1 MIKYFNEKI
10 HQQEILF
17 EKYSDIKN
25 KIDTKIKLIKD
36 IIPNL
41 EKKGYNYKME
51 LRKINRENLKLMEQ
65 INKFENELSFRLSK
79 ELDNF
84 NYNLKNNNNN
94 INNENP
100 INNLFLSNNSENTNN
115 ASNANNNSLS
125 TNVNNN
131 SQSINGLNYSN
142 IINKMNFVNMDNGS

>member
-1 MIKYFNEKI
+1 MI
-10 HQQEILF
+10 H
-17 EKYSDIKN
+17 
-25 KIDTKIKLIKD
+25 
-36 IIPNL
+36 NL

-65 INKFENELSFRLSK
+65 INKFENELSFKLSK

-84 NYNLKNNNNN
+84 NYNLKNNNNNINN

-115 ASNANNNSLS
+115 ANNVNNNILS
-125 TNVNNN
+125 TKVNNN

-142 IINKMNFVNMDNGS
+142 L